1 MLLPTSTVF
10 ESGPLDLERG
20 GRLERLAVAYET
32 WGRLDAD
39 GGNAILIAHGYTSNP
54 HAAGPGGWWE
64 PLIGPGRAIDTDR
77 WFVVCSNMIGSAYGS
92 SGPVRGQP
100 FPDIETGDMV
110 AAQHRLLE
118 HLGVGQLA
126 AVVGFSYGGH
136 LTFEWGSR
144 HPERMRALVPVA
156 TGIASRMGE
165 ERALALEARF
175 AGLDDPTGEL
185 ERLRFETLERYGDLD
200 WFSDRLGSREAG
212 RRKVEALARKWARE
226 FTPESLIVLA
236 RAAARFDARPRA
248 DAIRAPLLYVLS
260 RSDVLFTPALA
271 EPTLALLG
279 PSASYFEIDSP
290 YGHRAPSHDW
300 AKWATPLA
308 EFLATH
314 AG

>member
-1 MLLPTSTVF
+1 MLLPTSTLF

-20 GRLERLAVAYET
+20 GRLERLAVAYES

-39 GGNAILIAHGYTSNP
+39 GGNAILVAHGYTSNP

-77 WFVVCSNMIGSAYGS
+77 WFVFCSNMIGSAYGS
-92 SGPVRGQP
+92 TGPVRDEP
-100 FPDIETGDMV
+100 FPDIEVSDMV

-118 HLGVGQLA
+118 HLGVGRLA

-136 LTFEWGSR
+136 LTFEWGCR

-156 TGIASRMGE
+156 TGISSRMGE

-175 AGLDDPTGEL
+175 AGLDDPTEEL
-185 ERLRFETLERYGDLD
+185 ERLRFETLEGYGELD
-200 WFSDRLGSREAG
+200 WLSEQHGSREAG
-212 RRKVEALARKWARE
+212 RREVGALARKWARE

-236 RAAARFDARPRA
+236 RTAGRFDARPRA
-248 DAIRAPLLYVLS
+248 GSIRAPLLYVLS
-260 RSDVLFTPALA
+260 RSDALFPPPLA

-290 YGHRAPSHDW
+290 FGHRAPSHDW
-300 AKWATPLA
+300 AKWAGPLA
-308 EFLATH
+308 AFLREH

>member
-1 MLLPTSTVF
+1 MLLPTSTLF
-10 ESGPLDLERG
+10 ESGPLALERG
-20 GRLERLAVAYET
+20 GRLERLDIAYES

-54 HAAGPGGWWE
+54 HVAGPGGWWE

-110 AAQHRLLE
+110 TAQHRLLE

-175 AGLDDPTGEL
+175 AGLDDPTEEL

-212 RRKVEALARKWARE
+212 RREVETLARKWARE

-236 RAAARFDARPRA
+236 RAAGRFDARPRA
-248 DAIRAPLLYVLS
+248 GAICAPLLYVLS
-260 RSDVLFTPALA
+260 RSDALFPPALA

-279 PSASYFEIDSP
+279 SGASYFEIDSP
-290 YGHRAPSHDW
+290 WGHRGPSHDW

-308 EFLATH
+308 EFLRTH